1 MQEFAAWY
9 EREHSRV
16 LASCYALAGDADV
29 AREATD
35 EAFVRALERW
45 KHVQAMEAPGGW
57 VQVVALNQLRRRL
70 RRRDLEARFLRL
82 HRADEL
88 FSGPP
93 PDAELWML
101 VGRLPAR
108 QQTAVVLRY
117 VHDLPEATVAELMG
131 VARGTVASTL
141 SAAHASLRR
150 AAGEPTTSEETIR
163 G

>member
-1 MQEFAAWY
+1 MEEFAAWY

-16 LASCYALAGDADV
+16 LAACYALAGDADA

-35 EAFVRALERW
+35 EGFVRALERW
-45 KHVQAMEAPGGW
+45 KHVQTMAAPGGW

-70 RRRDLEARFLRL
+70 RRRSLEARLVGSRRIE
-82 HRADEL
+82 RAA
-88 FSGPP
+88 SPP

-101 VGRLPAR
+101 VSRLPAR

-150 AAGEPTTSEETIR
+150 AVGEPELNEEPIR